1 MAYTKQVTRLVRR
14 LKRASDAYYNGDT
27 IMSDATFDRNK
38 ERLVKLAPDH
48 PFLAEVG
55 AKPRGTS
62 PLSKVE
68 HSIPMGSLD
77 NVKNKEEF
85 HKWSKPLGPAP
96 FVCQPKMDGVS
107 IELVYEEGHL
117 VRAVTRGDGKVGEDV
132 THTMSKANIKSELPV
147 AVSCSIRGEAMLT
160 KQIWKDYFKDY
171 ANPRNAVS
179 GIVRRLDTEGA
190 DHIEFLA
197 FDIKSDQL
205 SFYYEHE
212 KTIYMEQELGVISVQ
227 TNMVKDKEG
236 VESCFKVMDSARE
249 SMPFEIDGMVVKM
262 DEIKDQEKKG
272 VRNGRPRWAVAWK
285 FKPRG
290 GQTVIEDVEFSVGHT
305 GVITPVAKVS
315 PVQVGG
321 TVIQSVTLCNWDE
334 IDRLGV
340 KINDTVEVVRAGDV
354 IPKISKVIKI
364 GETTRKKIKRPEK
377 CPECEAD
384 VTHEDVYYRCS
395 SNNCSGQK
403 RRLLQHWVD
412 KRDIMYLGKRT
423 VENLADAGWTV
434 IDLYKNSRKQLERTG
449 GLGAVMAQKIMKSID
464 KSRSVTLSEFL
475 GALGLNGLGPSLAD
489 QLVEELNLKTVDDV
503 FKVTKKDLVKLEGWG
518 ELRADEV
525 LRGLDEK
532 EDFIKRLSVILDIDK
547 PRTKSITDA
556 GILSGQSFCFTGS
569 LSVPR
574 KEAQELVV
582 QYGGEVK
589 SSVAKGLT
597 YLVQADPSST
607 SNKTRKAEKYGTK
620 IISEDQFLSMINNRD

>member
-14 LKRASDAYYNGDT
+14 LKRASDAYYNGDP
-27 IMSDATFDRNK
+27 IMSDGTFDRNK
-38 ERLVKLAPDH
+38 DKLARLAPDH

-55 AKPRGTS
+55 ATPRGTS
-62 PLSKVE
+62 PLSKIE
-68 HSIPMGSLD
+68 HRIPMGSLD

-107 IELVYEEGHL
+107 IELVYDEGRL

-147 AVSCSIRGEAMLT
+147 AVSCSIRGEAVLM
-160 KQIWKDYFKDY
+160 KQVWKDCFKDY

-179 GIVRRLDTEGA
+179 GLVRRLDAKGA
-190 DHIEFLA
+190 EHIEFFA

-205 SFYYEHE
+205 SFHYEHE
-212 KTIYMEQELGVISVQ
+212 KTAYMEQELGINVVLTSKVVDHSCVGDLFKFMDD
-227 TNMVKDKEG
+227 TREG
-236 VESCFKVMDSARE
+236 T
-249 SMPFEIDGMVVKM
+249 PFEIDGMVVKM
-262 DEIKDQEKKG
+262 DEIKDQERKG

-334 IDRLGV
+334 IDRLNV

-354 IPKISKVIKI
+354 IPKISKVIKV
-364 GETTRKKIKRPEK
+364 GEMTRKKIKRPEK
-377 CPECEAD
+377 CPECGGE
-384 VTHEDVYYRCS
+384 VTHEDVYYRCTS
-395 SNNCSGQK
+395 DNCSGKK

-434 IDLYKNSRKQLERTG
+434 IDLYTNSQRQLERTG
-449 GLGAVMAQKIMKSID
+449 GLGSIMAQKIMKSID

-475 GALGLNGLGPSLAD
+475 GSLGLPGLGVSLAE
-489 QLVEELNLKTVDDV
+489 QVVEELEVKSIDDV
-503 FKVTKKDLVKLEGWG
+503 LSLKKDDLTKLEGWG
-518 ELRADEV
+518 PSRAKEFVNGLRI
-525 LRGLDEK
+525 RK
-532 EDFIKRLSVILDIDK
+532 DFISRLAKVLDIEEPQAK
-547 PRTKSITDA
+547 EVTD
-556 GILSGQSFCFTGS
+556 GVLSGKSFCFTGS
-569 LSVPR
+569 LSMKR
-574 KEAQELVV
+574 KEAQELVTLN
-582 QYGGEVK
+582 GGEVK
-589 SSVAKGLT
+589 SSVGKGLD

-607 SNKTRKAEKYGTK
+607 SNKTKKAKKYGTEV
-620 IISEDQFLSMINNRD
+620 ISEEEFLNMLRSNQ